1 MRRATI
7 ALLIALATMFGG
19 SAAGASTGSPLGLD
33 QSQVGNNTNQT
44 GQQSKAT
51 ASTDQLNL
59 NIPISVLS
67 PGANSGDVDQSNR
80 SDTYVVSVN
89 ENGSTQSVDQSQQGQ
104 VGRSGH
110 GSGSGLDQ
118 SQEAANTN
126 ETSQDSSAE
135 ATTYQANVNAPVAI
149 LSPGANS
156 GDVDQSNHAD
166 TEVWSANSNN
176 SDQSVDQTQQG
187 KVEGSE
193 QGAGCKKDC
202 GRDHCP
208 PSRAGK
214 SNCSGH
220 RPDRDHDR
228 DDRCKCQHGD
238 QRHLSQSQEAAN
250 TNETEQASEAKAT
263 TEQTNVNLPI
273 SILEFGSHDRHDGKS
288 HDGKRGHDGHGK
300 GDHDRKGDGYDK
312 DRGHDHGR
320 PDMGRSGDVSQSNSA
335 DTSVVSYNANDSV
348 QSIDQIQQG
357 GIGNGSGGSHS
368 GQPRCCA

>member
-110 GSGSGLDQ
+110 GSGSGLD
-118 SQEAANTN
+118 
-126 ETSQDSSAE
+126 
-135 ATTYQANVNAPVAI
+135 
-149 LSPGANS
+149 
-156 GDVDQSNHAD
+156 
-166 TEVWSANSNN
+166 
-176 SDQSVDQTQQG
+176 
-187 KVEGSE
+187 
-193 QGAGCKKDC
+193 
-202 GRDHCP
+202 
-208 PSRAGK
+208 
-214 SNCSGH
+214 
-220 RPDRDHDR
+220 
-228 DDRCKCQHGD
+228 
-238 QRHLSQSQEAAN
+238 QSQEAAN